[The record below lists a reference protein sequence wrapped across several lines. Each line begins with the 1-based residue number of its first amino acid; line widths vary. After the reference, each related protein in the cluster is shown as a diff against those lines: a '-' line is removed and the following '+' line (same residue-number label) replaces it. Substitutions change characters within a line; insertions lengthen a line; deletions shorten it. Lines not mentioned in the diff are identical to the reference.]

1 MLIKDEILILFDVQK
16 MENCISHFYTQSA
29 SQKVKKIQPIFEF
42 RIFKQ
47 IRVKILKNAYRTV
60 EKKISQINW
69 DIFQWFSTSV
79 VCEMS

>member
-1 MLIKDEILILFDVQK
+1 M
-16 MENCISHFYTQSA
+16 
-29 SQKVKKIQPIFEF
+29 QPIFEF

-47 IRVKILKNAYRTV
+47 IRVKILKTAYRTV
-60 EKKISQINW
+60 EKKLSQINW